1 MIEVLFDDT
10 ETFTLKQLKSLVD
23 QWILAYGEE
32 AVVEIWAEQA
42 ISTSGVCVRY
52 GEQQ

>member
-1 MIEVLFDDT
+1 MIEVLFDDN

-42 ISTSGVCVRY
+42 ISESALIVNY
-52 GEQQ
+52 GG